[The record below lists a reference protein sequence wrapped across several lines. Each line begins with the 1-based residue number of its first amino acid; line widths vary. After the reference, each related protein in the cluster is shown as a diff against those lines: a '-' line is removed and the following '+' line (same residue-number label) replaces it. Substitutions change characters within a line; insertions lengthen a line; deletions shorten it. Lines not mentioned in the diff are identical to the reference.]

1 MSEPVVILKIVNE
14 VSVLRNLMILDFSFV
29 VCCIIRPRWDLAAQ
43 NYLSFL
49 LLKTIVF

>member
-1 MSEPVVILKIVNE
+1 MVILRIDE